1 VLTRRFPT
9 LVEVAGLFGDVPH
22 EGHLAGL
29 EQLFG
34 DEEVMA
40 MFGGTRPPGAA
51 KAFVQRQR
59 THWRD
64 RGFGVWFFRD
74 LESGEF
80 AGWGGIRHGDA
91 AGDDLVELRYAFR
104 PQFWGRGCATE
115 ICKLAAQLGFENLG
129 LDEIVAIAAV
139 KNRRA
144 EAVMVRTG
152 MRFDGRVDRAGIPHV
167 LYRLGNIRPQQALS
181 A

>member
-1 VLTRRFPT
+1 MLIRIFPT

-22 EGHLAGL
+22 EGHLPGL
-29 EQLFG
+29 EKLFA

-40 MFGGTRPPGAA
+40 MFGGIRPPGAA

-59 THWRD
+59 AHWRD
-64 RGFGVWFFRD
+64 RAFGVWFFRD
-74 LESGEF
+74 LETGEF

-91 AGDDLVELRYAFR
+91 AGDDLVELRYALR
-104 PQFWGRGCATE
+104 PGFWGRGCATE
-115 ICKLAAQLGFENLG
+115 ISKLAVQLGFENLG
-129 LDEIVAIAAV
+129 LPEIVAVAHV
-139 KNRRA
+139 KNNRA

-152 MRFDGRVDRAGIPHV
+152 MRFDGRINRAGMPHV
-167 LYRLGNIRPQQALS
+167 LYRINGYREQALS

>member
-1 VLTRRFPT
+1 LLIRIFPT
-9 LVEVAGLFGDVPH
+9 LVEVGGLFGDVPH

-29 EQLFG
+29 EKLFG
-34 DEEVMA
+34 DEQVMS

-59 THWRD
+59 AHWRD
-64 RGFGVWFFRD
+64 RAFGVWFFRD

-91 AGDDLVELRYAFR
+91 AGDDLVELRYALR
-104 PQFWGRGCATE
+104 PGFWGKGCATD
-115 ICKLAAQLGFENLG
+115 ICKLAVQLGFENLG
-129 LDEIVAIAAV
+129 LQDIVAVADV
-139 KNRRA
+139 KNTRA

-152 MRFDGRVDRAGIPHV
+152 LRFDGRINRAGMPHV
-167 LYRLGNIRPQQALS
+167 LYRITSMGQQALS